1 MHSYKEFKNEVIN
14 KRYDID
20 GYYGAQC
27 WDGFAYYCKYLGIPI
42 IHCTKTGYV
51 KDIYLNKSTNGIL
64 KYCTET
70 QSLKPGDIVVFQETN
85 VTPDSHIAI
94 FDSDAGNGYGWFLG
108 QNQGGYNGAFNIVKL
123 PYSATYQYAFRPKA
137 FKPTIITEWDNNA
150 VLKVGDTVAAFNL
163 KIKDVKGTNV
173 KIPALGGYVP
183 LDDIY
188 ENDKTKDGKNDNYL
202 ANQNAIVNL
211 HETEVKD
218 IDAKNNLIKIHDYW
232 VNASALCKKVVK

>member
-1 MHSYKEFKNEVIN
+1 MRSYEDFKNEVIN

-27 WDGFAYYCKYLGIPI
+27 WDGFVYYCKYLGMPI
-42 IHCTKTGYV
+42 IHCNTSGYV
-51 KDIYLNKSTNGIL
+51 KDVYNNRNRNGIL
-64 KYCTET
+64 NYCTEVT
-70 QSLKPGDIVVFQETN
+70 YLKAGDIVVFKETN
-85 VTPDSHIAI
+85 VTPYSHVAI

-123 PYSATYQYAFRPKA
+123 PYSATFQYAFRPKA
-137 FKPTIITEWDNNA
+137 LTPTIITEWDNNA
-150 VLKVGDTVAAFNL
+150 VLKVGDIVAAFNL

-173 KIPALGGYVP
+173 KIPVLGGYVP
-183 LDDIY
+183 LTDIY

-211 HETEVKD
+211 HETTVKE
-218 IDAKNNLIKIHDYW
+218 IDAKNNLVKIHDYW
-232 VNASALCKKVVK
+232 VNAGALCKKVVK